1 MSQSTVETPVLDP
14 RAGDP
19 GATGGGNTEGPPQ
32 AEGPLTEREKKEFIY
47 ILHKEL
53 EWQYDSEDKEE
64 KRKK

>member
-47 ILHKEL
+47 ILHK
-53 EWQYDSEDKEE
+53 
-64 KRKK
+64 